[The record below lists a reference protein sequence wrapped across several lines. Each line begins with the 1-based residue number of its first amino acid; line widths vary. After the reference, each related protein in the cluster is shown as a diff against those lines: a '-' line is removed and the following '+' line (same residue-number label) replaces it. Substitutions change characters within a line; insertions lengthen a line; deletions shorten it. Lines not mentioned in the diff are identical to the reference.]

1 MTKVQKILLTGLLI
15 LSGILGGCYTQLMTP
30 EEFGQVQRE
39 KIRIRSD
46 ATYSLN
52 YNQRCVSCHTRA
64 ELDDRYFDLKY
75 YGVTSV
81 HGIPLDPIVWSGS
94 DYASPYDEIY
104 FAPQPGIILP
114 WWLPPAATVTG
125 QGSAQQPVNS
135 GERIRVT
142 GATRDSGRE
151 RDAVQAQPQSTT
163 PVGGPAVSTP
173 PPAST
178 VTPTQT
184 AAPTQQ
190 STTGSERSRSDG
202 SSGSGE
208 SRTRSDG
215 SSRDDSPR
223 PR

>member
-1 MTKVQKILLTGLLI
+1 MTNIQKILLTGILI

-30 EEFGQVQRE
+30 EEFSQVQRE
-39 KIRIRSD
+39 KIRIKSD

-75 YGVTSV
+75 YGVTAV
-81 HGIPLDPIVWSGS
+81 HGIPLDPIAWSGS
-94 DYASPYDEIY
+94 DYASPFDEIY
-104 FAPQPGIILP
+104 FAPQPGIIIP
-114 WWLPPAATVTG
+114 WWLPPAATVSGTG
-125 QGSAQQPVNS
+125 SVLQPVNS

-151 RDAVQAQPQSTT
+151 RDAVQAQPQSTP
-163 PVGGPAVSTP
+163 PVGSTAVSTP
-173 PPAST
+173 PPATT
-178 VTPTQT
+178 V
-184 AAPTQQ
+184 APTTAPAQQ
-190 STTGSERSRSDG
+190 STTGSERTRNDG
-202 SSGSGE
+202 GSGSGE